1 MKTLTEKIN
10 MTVAV
15 TVLLGA
21 LALGCGT
28 NTFRSDDESRL
39 IPAEEFTK
47 SARRGKIS
55 DFSIFKAAGEHHHQ
69 LGSGAPAAVDGTMLT
84 PVAANAARSAIPGA
98 ELPGVMPKSAEKS
111 VQPLQKE
118 GLQLRRSIVAEP
130 SIQPREW
137 GQTEPLVGQQLS
149 GSVPMHAASD
159 TPAGSL
165 APYYDGQMTAN
176 PSLWPDEGQ
185 GAALF
190 RDFRAF
196 EAMDVITIL
205 VNENTE
211 GKKKTNTD
219 AKSEFS
225 ITAAISSFFGIETKD
240 WKSNNEALD
249 PASLINAETD
259 TDLKA
264 KGETKREGK
273 LRGRLSAVIMEVLPN
288 GLLRIEG
295 TKIVSVDNEEETMI
309 LSGLVRQR
317 DVDAENQVDS
327 SRIANMRIDFYGRG
341 ILGEHTNYGWGVRL
355 FKFIWPF

>member
-1 MKTLTEKIN
+1 
-10 MTVAV
+10 
-15 TVLLGA
+15 
-21 LALGCGT
+21 
-28 NTFRSDDESRL
+28 
-39 IPAEEFTK
+39 
-47 SARRGKIS
+47 
-55 DFSIFKAAGEHHHQ
+55 
-69 LGSGAPAAVDGTMLT
+69 
-84 PVAANAARSAIPGA
+84 
-98 ELPGVMPKSAEKS
+98 
-111 VQPLQKE
+111 
-118 GLQLRRSIVAEP
+118 
-130 SIQPREW
+130 
-137 GQTEPLVGQQLS
+137 
-149 GSVPMHAASD
+149 
-159 TPAGSL
+159 
-165 APYYDGQMTAN
+165 MTAN

-196 EAMDVITIL
+196 ESMDVITIL
-205 VNENTE
+205 VNENTV
-211 GKKKTNTD
+211 GKKKTGTD

-225 ITAAISSFFGIETKD
+225 ITAAISNFFGIETKD
-240 WKSNNEALD
+240 WAANNESLD
-249 PASLINAETD
+249 PTNLINAETE

-273 LRGRLSAVIMEVLPN
+273 LLGRLSAVIMEVLPN

-341 ILGEHTNYGWGVRL
+341 ILGEQTNYGWGVRL